1 MKVEKEI
8 IASARRMIGESTHT
22 LSLSQLTVKR
32 REEGV
37 EWLYRVCVDVAKV
50 CVDVMG
56 PGLELLHYT
65 SLLSLLFIAHKKR
78 MVVEWMLVEGITR
91 CPAEIPTMF
100 LQ

>member
-32 REEGV
+32 REERV

-65 SLLSLLFIAHKKR
+65 SLLSLLFFPSPTKKGWLWNGCSLR
-78 MVVEWMLVEGITR
+78 E
-91 CPAEIPTMF
+91 
-100 LQ
+100 